1 MLVVF
6 GLEGF
11 LHVFGEALTLG
22 FAVGVVKEDV
32 GLGTFATTVHM
43 NEDGAA
49 VFILLAVF
57 TIKGIDFVAT
67 LLKALYLVQRDGR
80 AHAGFTFTVRE
91 ISLVTDAVFGILN
104 DDTDFGTLLHQIAG
118 KAKGDVVGIFVFVEL
133 VFANA
138 SDGARIGTAMSADN
152 IEAGTGKAI
161 GSDLDI

>member
-57 TIKGIDFVAT
+57 TIKGIDFCRNAAEGSCT
-67 LLKALYLVQRDGR
+67 WFADGR
-80 AHAGFTFTVRE
+80 PMRFHVYCSRDKPRHGCRLWHLE
-91 ISLVTDAVFGILN
+91 
-104 DDTDFGTLLHQIAG
+104 
-118 KAKGDVVGIFVFVEL
+118 
-133 VFANA
+133 
-138 SDGARIGTAMSADN
+138 
-152 IEAGTGKAI
+152 
-161 GSDLDI
+161 

>member
-1 MLVVF
+1 MLAVF

-32 GLGTFATTVHM
+32 GLGTFAATVHM

-80 AHAGFTFTVRE
+80 ACRFHVYCSRDKPRHGCRLWHLE
-91 ISLVTDAVFGILN
+91 
-104 DDTDFGTLLHQIAG
+104 
-118 KAKGDVVGIFVFVEL
+118 
-133 VFANA
+133 
-138 SDGARIGTAMSADN
+138 
-152 IEAGTGKAI
+152 
-161 GSDLDI
+161 